1 MCSRIWKSGRP
12 SCPPACGKVAWPH
25 GWPPTITFFSV
36 RFSRGY
42 LSLHTLLTITI
53 TSRTCWLAAAGWQS
67 AILLAGNL
75 VCWLAA
81 AGWQSEMLLV
91 CWLTAA
97 GRQSCW
103 LAILWAGLLAGCGLL
118 AIGSLSLAGN
128 LAGWFAGWLRLAG
141 NQVRSS
147 FVLHGMLTQRW

>member
-1 MCSRIWKSGRP
+1 
-12 SCPPACGKVAWPH
+12 
-25 GWPPTITFFSV
+25 
-36 RFSRGY
+36 
-42 LSLHTLLTITI
+42 
-53 TSRTCWLAAAGWQS
+53 
-67 AILLAGNL
+67 
-75 VCWLAA
+75 
-81 AGWQSEMLLV
+81 MLLV

-147 FVLHGMLTQRW
+147 FVLHGMLTAHTALVTNRCYMAAGAFGS